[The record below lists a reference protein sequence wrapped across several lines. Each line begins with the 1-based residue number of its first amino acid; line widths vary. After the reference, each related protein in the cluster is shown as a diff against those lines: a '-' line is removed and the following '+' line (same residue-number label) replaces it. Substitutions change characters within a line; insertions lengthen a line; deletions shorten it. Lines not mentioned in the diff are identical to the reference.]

1 MSKQSSQEDRAQSKK
16 DLEGGKGGLLYGQ
29 VGPSIPSL
37 HRGLS
42 RSNICELDTIETEK
56 MGRALLFRSDVRFG
70 MARTTSRKEGSG
82 PGSAWSVLYWEQS
95 VSYKVIWV

>member
-1 MSKQSSQEDRAQSKK
+1 MAR
-16 DLEGGKGGLLYGQ
+16 GLLYGQ

-37 HRGLS
+37 HQGLS

-56 MGRALLFRSDVRFG
+56 MGRALLFRSDVQFD

-82 PGSAWSVLYWEQS
+82 SRSAWWVLY
-95 VSYKVIWV
+95 